1 MSEIKVTAINEH
13 KENKVI
19 KIPTTEIK
27 EDENRVE
34 SAQKL
39 IVKVRE
45 SEPQKPKQ
53 FVVKVESKQP
63 EELKSFEKC
72 VFAFS
77 VDKEMADRLKTYAE
91 VTGLAVNEIIT
102 ESIKEY
108 LATHIDPD
116 RT

>member
-19 KIPTTEIK
+19 KIPITEIK

-39 IVKVRE
+39 VVKVWE
-45 SEPQKPKQ
+45 SEPQKPEQ

-63 EELKSFEKC
+63 EELKSFEQC
-72 VFAFS
+72 VFAFLWI
-77 VDKEMADRLKTYAE
+77 KKWQ
-91 VTGLAVNEIIT
+91 IT
-102 ESIKEY
+102 
-108 LATHIDPD
+108 
-116 RT
+116 